1 MILLSRSLIL
11 HKLLSCT
18 LESYIMQMR
27 LVGPEILIYLLYKHN
42 ASHLLFSLYQSN
54 ASHFLFSLDHCNAR
68 LLLFSLVQDRVMA
81 TTSCFHYSRTVWC
94 QLPLILLCRRAFE
107 QSILFSR
114 EYTQKCQG
122 PQGSKA
128 PKKMVGNTPP
138 DNFVA
143 GRMAGF
149 MQCVQRR
156 GQRWEFKNYCGTGLN
171 SRNCLSVQ

>member
-1 MILLSRSLIL
+1 MSLSLIL
-11 HKLLSCT
+11 HKLLCCT

-68 LLLFSLVQDRVMA
+68 LLLFSLVQDCVMA

-94 QLPLILLCRRAFE
+94 QLPLILLYRRAFQ

-114 EYTQKCQG
+114 EYIQKCQG

-128 PKKMVGNTPP
+128 PKKMVRNTPS

-143 GRMAGF
+143 GRMAEF
-149 MQCVQRR
+149 IQRVPKR
-156 GQRWEFKNYCGTGLN
+156 GQRLGLKNCCGTGLN
-171 SRNCLSVQ
+171 SRNCLSDQ